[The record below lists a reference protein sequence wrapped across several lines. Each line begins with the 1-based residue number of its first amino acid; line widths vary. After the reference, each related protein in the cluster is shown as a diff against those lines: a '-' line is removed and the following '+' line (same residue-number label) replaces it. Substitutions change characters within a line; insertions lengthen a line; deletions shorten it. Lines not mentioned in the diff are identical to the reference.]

1 MMRLKSLGPWGGN
14 NFGAASPPQFKSP
27 KSPTFDLLDNL
38 DQEGADFEVT
48 NNKDRELKRDLI

>member
-1 MMRLKSLGPWGGN
+1 MRLKSLGPWGGN

-38 DQEGADFEVT
+38 DQEGGRNFEAA
-48 NNKDRELKRDLI
+48 NNKDRDLKRDLI